1 MFSIICCSVCPEAA
15 EALRQNIAATIG
27 EGVEYE
33 FTAFDN
39 RRENLPIAT
48 VYNRCASRARQPYL
62 CFIHEDAAFL
72 TEGWGHL
79 LAPQLALPA
88 TGVVGFAGSIVKPA
102 RLTAWNVCGRDMRA
116 NYVQHMRGRRH
127 RHHRA
132 DGDEAFTPVVTLDG
146 FCLFVRRDVWAQT
159 PFDAD
164 ACPGF
169 HGYDLDFTLA
179 AATHRTNYV
188 CHTVLVEHHSEG
200 SFSRDWIESLHR
212 LHAKWA
218 DRLPMC
224 ATPLSEAELERY
236 DRSGEAYFIKF
247 MWQKGCFD
255 VRGLRHAAEY
265 LRRYPSSGKAWGLL
279 PKYVKY
285 RLRALLRR
293 NRKQN

>member
-1 MFSIICCSVCPEAA
+1 MFSIICCSVRPAEAA
-15 EALRQNIAATIG
+15 ALERNVAETIG
-27 EGVEYE
+27 VPYE
-33 FTAFDN
+33 FIAFDN
-39 RRENLPIAT
+39 RDTGLGIGE
-48 VYNRCASRARQPYL
+48 VYNRCAAQARYDLL
-62 CFIHEDAAFL
+62 CFVHEDVRFR
-72 TEGWGHL
+72 TPEWGSR
-79 LAPQLALPA
+79 LAPQLLRPE
-88 TGVVGFAGSIVKPA
+88 TGVVGFAGSIVKLR
-102 RLTAWNVCGRDMRA
+102 RLTGWNTCNRDLRA
-116 NYVQHMRGRRH
+116 HYVQKMRGGLHPRRVNP
-127 RHHRA
+127 A
-132 DGDEAFTPVVTLDG
+132 GEEFSPVVTLDG
-146 FCLFVRRDVWAQT
+146 LCLLTRREVWRDH
-159 PFDAD
+159 PFDTVAF
-164 ACPGF
+164 PGF

-200 SFSRDWIESLHR
+200 SFSRDWLESMHR

-265 LRRYPSSGKAWGLL
+265 LRRYPSSGTAWGLL